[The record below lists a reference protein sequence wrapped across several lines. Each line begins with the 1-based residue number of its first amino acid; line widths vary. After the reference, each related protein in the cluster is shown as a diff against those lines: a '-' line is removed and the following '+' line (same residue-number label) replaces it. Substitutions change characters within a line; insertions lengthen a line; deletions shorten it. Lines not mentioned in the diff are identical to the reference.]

1 MNDIALDWKQNMSTP
16 TSYLRSAILVLLG
29 MYLFVYPFGILL
41 ICLDIMPSWGT
52 WMGGALLI
60 IQGATLGCWLMLNYH
75 WRGAAAALVI
85 LLLSWAVEHIGVT
98 TGFPFGGYNYTDTL
112 NLKRLGVVPLAVPFA
127 WLLVIPSAKAMTDF
141 LLHREV
147 YHPERALIEAW
158 KGSAVPRGPRH
169 VGARF
174 AAFVK
179 QIVNEPVQ
187 AGVHTRLLTAQ
198 QRPTTTFEAAMQ
210 SFLHMVIG
218 VLGVATFAL
227 LLDLLI
233 EPVAVHI
240 NGYWTWDHSGGYYGV
255 PGSNFAAW
263 WVTSV
268 VLAVLLFALTRSR
281 ALLPAEAE
289 DTVYVG
295 GRVYQ
300 WLPPLLY
307 VLNLTMFSLVT
318 LAHGK
323 LFAGIIGSLLLFYL
337 ALAWVEPRLV
347 RWIMGEQRSTTA

>member
-1 MNDIALDWKQNMSTP
+1 MRQV
-16 TSYLRSAILVLLG
+16 ILILLG
-29 MYLFVYPFGILL
+29 IYLFVYPFGIVL
-41 ICLDIMPSWGT
+41 ICLDIMPAWGT

-60 IQGATLGCWLMLNYH
+60 IQGATLGVWLMLNYR
-75 WRGAAAALVI
+75 WRGVLAALAI

-98 TGFPFGGYNYTDTL
+98 TGFPFGGYHYTDIL
-112 NLKRLGVVPLAVPFA
+112 NLKVLGVVPLAVPFA
-127 WLLVIPSAKAMTDF
+127 WLLVIPSAMSMTDF
-141 LLHREV
+141 LLHRDIH
-147 YHPERALIEAW
+147 HPERALVDAWRASDAPRSVGGRFVTFLKHLIHEPEQPPVEACL
-158 KGSAVPRGPRH
+158 
-169 VGARF
+169 
-174 AAFVK
+174 
-179 QIVNEPVQ
+179 
-187 AGVHTRLLTAQ
+187 LLTR
-198 QRPTTTFEAAMQ
+198 RPMTTLGIAIQDM
-210 SFLHMVIG
+210 LHMFIS

-240 NGYWTWDHSGGYYGV
+240 NGYWVWNNSGGGYYGV

-268 VLAVLLFALTRSR
+268 VLATILVVLTRSQ
-281 ALLPAEAE
+281 ALLPVGTE
-289 DTVYVG
+289 DITYTNHIG

-307 VLNLTMFSLVT
+307 ILNLTMFSLVT

-337 ALAWVEPRLV
+337 ALAWFEPRLV